1 MVVKYLE
8 RRQKTFPQPVHSVI
22 EQLGDEMNMDWL
34 AISPSQM
41 QHVEVNSYKD
51 RDRYKPEGMYPAHG
65 VRSVGCETEY

>member
-41 QHVEVNSYKD
+41 QHVGVNSYKD
-51 RDRYKPEGMYPAHG
+51 WDSYKPEGIYPAHE
-65 VRSVGCETEY
+65 VWNVGCEAEY